1 MIYIILKELLV
12 QYVIQNNLGHAEVA
26 EEIGVSLPTYYRWI
40 NGESTKLKKTT
51 IQKIS
56 KVLDCDIEEVIA
68 ETDRIKSIFGNAKAG
83 YDLWVDQDIEGY
95 IELGQADA
103 QRETTFCVLLTIQWK
118 VYTSMM
124 MI

>member
-1 MIYIILKELLV
+1 M
-12 QYVIQNNLGHAEVA
+12 
-26 EEIGVSLPTYYRWI
+26 
-40 NGESTKLKKTT
+40 
-51 IQKIS
+51 
-56 KVLDCDIEEVIA
+56 IA

-103 QRETTFCVLLTIQWK
+103 QRETTFCVLLAIQWK